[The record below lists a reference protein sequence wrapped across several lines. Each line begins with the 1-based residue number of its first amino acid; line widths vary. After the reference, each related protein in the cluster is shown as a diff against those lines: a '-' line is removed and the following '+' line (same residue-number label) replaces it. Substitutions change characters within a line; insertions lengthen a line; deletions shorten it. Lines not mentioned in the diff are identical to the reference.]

1 MKDEIFS
8 RDSKLHKEYESHNT
22 YSKLVDTEK
31 SEVQKVQKQLQEAE
45 LVVKRN
51 NQEIAS
57 LKNTLAEAEGYR
69 KSQQQEL
76 EVIKNQRD
84 ILAQQIVKKK
94 KEILL
99 LAEKNKIAKSVR
111 KKRHYDYINVTDEIS
126 ILKKSIVIVYDQINL
141 CKEKVCIIPE
151 LKREKIKLESE
162 LNKLEIKSRALSDD
176 CMVKVNIHNY
186 NNLMKTNPEV

>member
-1 MKDEIFS
+1 
-8 RDSKLHKEYESHNT
+8 
-22 YSKLVDTEK
+22 
-31 SEVQKVQKQLQEAE
+31 VQKVQKQLQEAE

-111 KKRHYDYINVTDEIS
+111 NKRHNDYNEVTAEITS
-126 ILKKSIVIVYDQINL
+126 LKKSIVA
-141 CKEKVCIIPE
+141 C
-151 LKREKIKLESE
+151 
-162 LNKLEIKSRALSDD
+162 
-176 CMVKVNIHNY
+176 
-186 NNLMKTNPEV
+186 

>member
-1 MKDEIFS
+1 M
-8 RDSKLHKEYESHNT
+8 
-22 YSKLVDTEK
+22 
-31 SEVQKVQKQLQEAE
+31 QKVQKQLYEAE

-69 KSQQQEL
+69 KNQQQEL

-99 LAEKNKIAKSVR
+99 LSEKNKIAKSVR
-111 KKRHYDYINVTDEIS
+111 KKRHFDYLDVQSEIS
-126 ILKKSIVIVYDQINL
+126 KLKRAIVEINDQIKAAQDEVKVIPDL
-141 CKEKVCIIPE
+141 KQEK
-151 LKREKIKLESE
+151 LKLESE
-162 LNKLEIKSRALSDD
+162 LNKLEIKARALSDD
-176 CMVKVNIHNY
+176 TLVKVNIHNY
-186 NNLMKTNPEV
+186 NNLMKTQPEV